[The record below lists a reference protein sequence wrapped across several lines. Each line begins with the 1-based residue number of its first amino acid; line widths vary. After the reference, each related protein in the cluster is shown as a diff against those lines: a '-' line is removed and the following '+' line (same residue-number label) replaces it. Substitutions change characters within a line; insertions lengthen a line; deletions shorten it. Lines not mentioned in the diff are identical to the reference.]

1 MITKNKKGQYL
12 TRITPNEN
20 KWQKPSGCNGK
31 CSGSI
36 KYPLYENSVD
46 FGWEEWLFNS
56 RNRIGEYQ
64 YGFLECFN
72 KQNFDVEV
80 NYEEVYLYTR
90 KCIKDTNEG
99 TTYLVVKINNLKKL
113 SDVEAQEKD
122 DHFND
127 KIKIMQTEIPNT
139 KNSNLRPT
147 RSNYVLNVKFKIE
160 DAFFISEETE
170 IKISNYRFNIIEL
183 DNENKNHVFVLNEIE
198 NASFNIKIA

>member
-1 MITKNKKGQYL
+1 MITKNKKSKYI
-12 TRITPNEN
+12 TRITPNYN
-20 KWQKPSGCNGK
+20 RWRTPSGIDGK
-31 CSGSI
+31 CCSKTSP
-36 KYPLYENSVD
+36 KLYEYESG

-56 RNRIGEYQ
+56 RNRIREYQ

-90 KCIKDTNEG
+90 KCIKDTNKG

-113 SDVEAQEKD
+113 SYVEAQEKD
-122 DHFND
+122 DYF
-127 KIKIMQTEIPNT
+127 KGAIKIMQTEIPNT

-147 RSNYVLNVKFKIE
+147 PSNYVFNVKFKIE

-170 IKISNYRFNIIEL
+170 LRISNYRFNMIEL
-183 DNENKNHVFVLNEIE
+183 DNENKNHVSILNEIE